1 VPAVITAVFGLILLA
16 LAIMGGVVVAIL
28 RLIKGPQGKR
38 AAQADEEE
46 ARMIQDLHKGLKR
59 MESRIESLE
68 TILLEREGKEPSS

>member
-1 VPAVITAVFGLILLA
+1 MPAVFTAVFGLILLA
-16 LAIMGGVVVAIL
+16 LAIMGGVAVAIL
-28 RLIKGPQGKR
+28 RLIRGPQGRK

-46 ARMIQDLHKGLKR
+46 ARMIQELHQGLKR

>member
-16 LAIMGGVVVAIL
+16 LAIMGGVGVAIL